1 LKRILRNDP
10 VNTLAGADIVKSGMT
25 MKQLILEQTLNL
37 LADSGYSNVSMNMIA
52 KACGIS
58 EPAIYY
64 HFNSKIE
71 LFRILVFS
79 VLEKARELI
88 VSAAEKNESLH
99 DTLFIIAQNYL
110 YGLKEFPSF
119 PRAYLALA
127 TDPSLKMVIEDLQD
141 EIEDIQVLFMDILS
155 REFLRGTIRTDADLG
170 VACRMF
176 RGRPAF
182 VAVFNGSVDP
192 LRRDQPSVRVTNSL
206 NQMSR
211 RVYKALIV
219 FHNKN
224 LGEIPPSGDHA
235 VSVRDGPFCENIDHL
250 AIVHPGG

>member
-1 LKRILRNDP
+1 MKRILRNDP

-37 LADSGYSNVSMNMIA
+37 LADSSYSNVSMNTIA

-64 HFNSKIE
+64 HFSSKIE

-99 DTLFIIAQNYL
+99 DTLLIIAQNYL
-110 YGLKEFPSF
+110 CGLKEFPSF
-119 PRAYLALA
+119 PRTYLALA
-127 TDPSLKMVIEDLQD
+127 TDPSLRLVIEDLQD

-155 REFLRGTIRTDADLG
+155 REFQRGTIRTDADLG

-176 RGRPAF
+176 RGSILALMMSSIYDKTT
-182 VAVFNGSVDP
+182 VI
-192 LRRDQPSVRVTNSL
+192 PSP
-206 NQMSR
+206 
-211 RVYKALIV
+211 
-219 FHNKN
+219 
-224 LGEIPPSGDHA
+224 E
-235 VSVRDGPFCENIDHL
+235 
-250 AIVHPGG
+250 AIVDILLNGLMK